1 MQGQAGKHHD
11 QKYNIL
17 GNSQSHTDSLVSPPA
32 VYQPQS
38 VLQMLISQPAVVSVR
53 ATDAL
58 HQDHLRLK
66 WPQQIPLTKTAAT
79 KRQSAVSSPARTTG
93 GALGH
98 QVWLVLFH
106 PGI

>member
-1 MQGQAGKHHD
+1 MQGQADKHHD
-11 QKYNIL
+11 QKNNIL
-17 GNSQSHTDSLVSPPA
+17 GNRQSHTDSLVSQPA
-32 VYQPQS
+32 VYQPQT
-38 VLQMLISQPAVVSVR
+38 VVQMLISQPAVVRVR

-79 KRQSAVSSPARTTG
+79 ERQSAVSSPAGTTG

-98 QVWLVLFH
+98 QVWPVLFH